1 MVFGSTSSETTAPEQ
16 QGDDKLNVDETV
28 ATDSPAND
36 ESTAEESTNVVE
48 LTEDWEAKYN
58 ALHDQHLRLAA
69 DFENNRKRHA
79 TDRESLLKY
88 GSQQTIDQLLPVL
101 DNLQR
106 AADSLTENS
115 EPKML
120 YQSFNMLSV
129 QLLDTLSSV
138 GLKKID
144 TAGKTFDPKFH
155 DAVQQL
161 PSPTHAENEI
171 IHEQQSGYMLHERVL
186 RPAQVIVAAAPAV
199 TEETPVKPELDIAVD
214 GENPFANND
223 GANDEG

>member
-1 MVFGSTSSETTAPEQ
+1 MVFGSTSSETSAHQ
-16 QGDDKLNVDETV
+16 QHDDETV
-28 ATDSPAND
+28 HID
-36 ESTAEESTNVVE
+36 EESLDPSAEKNVAIQDEPVDSIE
-48 LTEDWEAKYN
+48 PTEDWEAKYN
-58 ALHDQHLRLAA
+58 ALYDQHLRLAA
-69 DFENNRKRHA
+69 DFENNRKRTVA
-79 TDRESLLKY
+79 DRESLLKY

-129 QLLDTLSSV
+129 QLLDTLSAV
-138 GLKKID
+138 GLKKIE
-144 TAGKTFDPKFH
+144 TAGKIFDPTFH

-186 RPAQVIVAAAPAV
+186 RPAQVIVAAAPV
-199 TEETPVKPELDIAVD
+199 DSKPELDVVAVD
-214 GENPFANND
+214 GDNPFATT
-223 GANDEG
+223 DEA